1 MSRFREAFTLVE
13 LLVVIAI
20 IGVLVALLLPAV
32 QAAREASRR
41 AKCQN
46 NLRQVGLALLNHE
59 SVKGALPEAAI
70 DLDSAAPS
78 TLPFPA
84 PRGNRAPRSVHFTL
98 LPFAEQ
104 LNLQVQFDPNVDWRM
119 PVNRQLAATPIPMY
133 VCPTVAVASR
143 TRSFTTEAEFG
154 GGTVTGYVTD
164 YKVFCRVRST
174 VNTATLLT
182 TTVNSSWSASMRPNI
197 LTRLAQ
203 VTDGTSNTLAFL
215 ESTAGPQV
223 YRLGRPVQGMTAN
236 TQNWC
241 DHRNYDIFDG
251 TDPAT
256 GLSDDTA
263 TTRPQRTMAIN
274 GTNDAEPYS
283 LHPGMINILRADGS
297 VGILKSS
304 VSIGVV
310 AALITRDNGELL
322 PEY

>member
-1 MSRFREAFTLVE
+1 MPTFRRAFTLVE

-32 QAAREASRR
+32 QAARESARR
-41 AKCQN
+41 TKCQN
-46 NLRQVGLALLNHE
+46 NLRQIGLALHNHE
-59 SVKGALPEAAI
+59 STKGALPEASI

-84 PRGNRAPRSVHFTL
+84 PKGDRAPRSVHFLL
-98 LPFAEQ
+98 LPYAEQ
-104 LNLQVQFDPNVDWRM
+104 LNLQVKFDYNADWRQ

-133 VCPTVAVASR
+133 VCPTVPVANR
-143 TRSFTTEAEFG
+143 TRSFTTEAEYG

-174 VNTATLLT
+174 VNTT
-182 TTVNSSWSASMRPNI
+182 TMLSSVNSSWSASMRPNI

-203 VTDGTSNTLAFL
+203 ITDGTSNTLAFM
-215 ESTAGPQV
+215 ESTAGPQLF
-223 YRLGRPVQGMTAN
+223 RLGKPVAGTTAN
-236 TQNWC
+236 TQNWA

-251 TDPAT
+251 TNPAN
-256 GLSDDTA
+256 GISDDTTA
-263 TTRPQRTMAIN
+263 TRPLRTLAIN

-283 LHPGMINILRADGS
+283 LHPAGINALRADCS
-297 VGILKSS
+297 VAFLKNT
-304 VSIGVV
+304 VSIGIV
-310 AALITRDNGELL
+310 AALITRDQGELL